1 MFARDIPP
9 ARLFFDL
16 LAIGASE
23 GGAGN
28 DNAMRCFLSMDV
40 DELFCAIYRRI
51 LDHDA
56 LGPMA
61 ELVFGAA
68 LEGDGPAHAILE

>member
-1 MFARDIPP
+1 
-9 ARLFFDL
+9 
-16 LAIGASE
+16 
-23 GGAGN
+23 
-28 DNAMRCFLSMDV
+28 MRYFLGMDV
-40 DELFCAIYRRI
+40 DELFCAIYRSI